1 MRIRDWSSDV
11 CSSDLAGRGLVDK
24 AAVAIARL
32 EDRRRHRFAVLDDV
46 GRVAIA
52 ALVDE
57 SIVVGAGLA
66 YRRQIVVAA
75 LRHIGFA
82 DLAGLVDRT
91 VVEDSDLGDFRDLA
105 ARPAL
110 IDGARVAEAVVG
122 QRPSRIA
129 LDPRCPFAVPST
141 DKR

>member
-1 MRIRDWSSDV
+1 MIRRPPRATRTDTLFPYTTLFRSVVRALEDVRAVRIAGLFDIDRRIDRTDA
-11 CSSDLAGRGLVDK
+11 AGRGLVDK

-75 LRHIGFA
+75 LRHI
-82 DLAGLVDRT
+82 RS
-91 VVEDSDLGDFRDLA
+91 E
-105 ARPAL
+105 
-110 IDGARVAEAVVG
+110 EH
-122 QRPSRIA
+122 PSELQSLMRI
-129 LDPRCPFAVPST
+129 S
-141 DKR
+141 

>member
-1 MRIRDWSSDV
+1 M
-11 CSSDLAGRGLVDK
+11 
-24 AAVAIARL
+24 
-32 EDRRRHRFAVLDDV
+32 HRFAVLDDV

-75 LRHIGFA
+75 LRHIDFA
-82 DLAGLVDRT
+82 DIAGLVDRT

-105 ARPAL
+105 ALPAL

-122 QRPSRIA
+122 QRQSLLALVHRRTDERRDGQVGVAPGDSRSWA
-129 LDPRCPFAVPST
+129 DN
-141 DKR
+141 